1 MSSLSVWWRGARPR
15 TLGLGVV
22 PVLVGVAAA
31 GHVVAWRLVAALV
44 VAAGLQIGVNF
55 ANDYF
60 DGVRGVDT
68 HERTGPP
75 RLVAS
80 GAATP
85 AAVLTASLVSLGL
98 AGVCGLALAL
108 ATTPVLILVVGAL
121 ALAAALLYSG
131 GPRPYAGLGL
141 GEMMVFLFFGLLAT
155 CGSAYVMVET
165 VPAAAWWGGVVMGL
179 LAVAVLVANNLRDIP
194 TDESG
199 GKRTLAVRLGD
210 RRTRTLYRICVV
222 GAFATIV
229 AGVVAFIVDESIGMP
244 QWGLFGLIAWP
255 LAIRPLERIRDA
267 TGRDL
272 VPVLTGTAALHA
284 ACGLTLA
291 LGLALSHMDFT
302 VNSVPL
308 T

>member
-1 MSSLSVWWRGARPR
+1 MSSPSVWWRGARPR

-31 GHVVAWRLVAALV
+31 GHVIVWRVGAALV

-68 HERTGPP
+68 QERMGPP

-85 AAVLTASLVSLGL
+85 HAVLGAALVSLGL
-98 AGVCGLALAL
+98 AAVCGLALAL
-108 ATTPVLILVVGAL
+108 ATSPVLILVVGAL
-121 ALAAALLYSG
+121 ALVAAVLYSG

-141 GEMMVFLFFGLLAT
+141 GELMVFLFFGLMAT

-179 LAVAVLVANNLRDIP
+179 LAVAALVANNLRDIP
-194 TDESG
+194 TDEAG

-210 RRTRTLYRICVV
+210 RWTRMLYRACIV

-229 AGVVAFIVDESIGMP
+229 AGVVTFIVDESAGMP

-255 LAIRPLERIRDA
+255 LAIRPLERIRTA

-272 VPVLTGTAALHA
+272 IPVLTGTAALHA
-284 ACGLTLA
+284 ACGLSLA
-291 LGLALSHMDFT
+291 LGLALSHMDFA

>member
-1 MSSLSVWWRGARPR
+1 MSSLALWWRGARPR
-15 TLGLGVV
+15 TLGLGMM
-22 PVLVGVAAA
+22 PVLVGVASA
-31 GHVVAWRLVAALV
+31 GHVVAWRLIAALV
-44 VAAGLQIGVNF
+44 VAAGLQIGVNL

-68 HERTGPP
+68 HERMGPP

-85 AAVLTASLVSLGL
+85 RAVLAAALISLGL
-98 AGVCGLALAL
+98 AAICGSALAL
-108 ATTPVLILVVGAL
+108 ATTPALILGVGAI
-121 ALAAALLYSG
+121 ALVAALLYSG

-141 GEMMVFLFFGLLAT
+141 GELTVFAFFGLMAT
-155 CGSAYVMVET
+155 CASAYVMVET
-165 VPAAAWWGGVVMGL
+165 VPAAAWWSGVVMGL

-194 TDESG
+194 TDEAS

-210 RRTRTLYRICVV
+210 RWTRMLYRACIV

-229 AGVVAFIVDESIGMP
+229 AGVLAFIMNESIGLT

-255 LAIRPLERIRDA
+255 LAIRPLERIRTA

-272 VPVLTGTAALHA
+272 IPVLTGTAALHA
-284 ACGLTLA
+284 ACGLSLA
-291 LGLALSHMDFT
+291 LGLALSHIDFV
-302 VNSVPL
+302 VNSVPSV
-308 T
+308 